1 MPGRILLVV
10 YLAVLFAPLAL
21 AAFSGLAFRSF
32 WDELATGAGLLSL
45 AIVLVEF
52 PLSGRFRLISRKIGM
67 DVTMRWHRALARVA
81 LVLVVVHP
89 FLYQGIRSPTYP
101 WDTTR
106 QLTLSWEPEAILP
119 GAVAWLL
126 LPTLVGLALSRSD
139 PGKKYQKWRLGHGAM
154 AAVICVFAIWHALA
168 AGRYSADPVLSKLW
182 LALGGIAVLC
192 LVRVYLLAPLGRLRR
207 PWRVARTAKV
217 AERTWELVLAPDGHE
232 GLSYEAG
239 QFAWL
244 QVGHGPFSVDDNPFS
259 IASAPSD
266 GPELRFVIKELGD
279 FTRSLGRVSQGM
291 RAYVDGP
298 FGHLTPIR
306 CDAPGIALI
315 AGGVG
320 IAPML
325 GILNELRAQNDPRPV
340 TLLYGNRAATQIV
353 DGDRLAGM
361 EQAGHLRLVHVLS
374 EPPKDWTGEVGWIDT
389 ALLGRVFDDEQRR
402 AWMFVLCGPPKMLSA
417 VRKDL
422 LAMKVSGR
430 RILSEA
436 FVYD

>member
-1 MPGRILLVV
+1 MSGRILLVV
-10 YLAVLFAPLAL
+10 YAAVLLAPLVL
-21 AAFSGLAFRSF
+21 AALQGLPFRSF
-32 WDELATGAGLLSL
+32 WDELATGAGFLAL

-52 PLSGRFRLISRKIGM
+52 PLSGRFRLVSRGIGM
-67 DVTMRWHRALARVA
+67 DVTMRWHRVLARVA
-81 LVLVVVHP
+81 LVLVLVHP
-89 FLYQGIRSPTYP
+89 FLYRGIRGPAYP

-126 LPTLVGLALSRSD
+126 LPTLVGLALSRAGL
-139 PGKKYQKWRLGHGAM
+139 GKKYQNWRLGHGVMAM
-154 AAVICVFAIWHALA
+154 VICVFAIWHVLA
-168 AGRYSADPVLSKLW
+168 AGRYSADPVLSYLW
-182 LALGGIAVLC
+182 LALGGIAGLC
-192 LVRVYLLAPLGRLRR
+192 LLRVYLLAPLARLRR

-232 GLSYEAG
+232 GLTYEAG

-279 FTRSLGRVSQGM
+279 FTRSLGQISAGA
-291 RAYVDGP
+291 RAFVDGP
-298 FGHLTPIR
+298 FGHLTPIER
-306 CDAPGIALI
+306 DAPGIAMI

-325 GILNELRAQNDPRPV
+325 GILNELRARNDPRPV
-340 TLLYGNRAATQIV
+340 TLVYGNRAALQIV
-353 DGDRLAGM
+353 DGDRLAAM

-374 EPPKDWTGEVGWIDT
+374 EPPQDWTGEVGLIDSD
-389 ALLGRVFDDEQRR
+389 LLRRTFDDDQRST
-402 AWMFVLCGPPKMLSA
+402 WVFVLCGPPKMLSA

-422 LAMKVSGR
+422 LAMKVSAR
-430 RILSEA
+430 QILSEA